1 MTATAHRLGESAQDT
16 PTRRR
21 RTQHAHLTIAAWG
34 LVSPALALTVIFY
47 IAPMLLL
54 VVMSF
59 YNWPLLGQIRPAGIE
74 NYRQAFADSNFWSA
88 VAFTLTFTV
97 VLVPLSLAVSYA
109 AAVIV
114 RSNARGTG
122 FFRTA
127 FFLPVAI
134 GFTAAAYMASVL
146 LTPGTGIINAGLRA
160 VGLTDGQTTWFSD
173 TTTSFW
179 AVVLITIWKNMG
191 VAMILLMAGMQAIP
205 GELFEAAR
213 IDGAGWWRRELS
225 ITLPLIGRPMA
236 LCLVLA
242 VSGTLLTFDQFYV
255 LTKGG
260 PAGSTITA
268 VLFNYTVSFVRYR
281 LGYGAAI
288 SILITIII
296 LCITVFQ
303 LRAFRA
309 RKEPA

>member
-1 MTATAHRLGESAQDT
+1 MTTTTYRLDESVRGT
-16 PTRRR
+16 STRRR
-21 RTQHAHLTIAAWG
+21 RTRRARSTIAAWG
-34 LVSPALALTVIFY
+34 LVSPALTLTIVFY

-59 YNWPLLGQIRPAGIE
+59 YNWPLLGQIKPAGIQ
-74 NYRQAFADSNFWSA
+74 NYQQAFADANFWSA

-97 VLVPLSLAVSYA
+97 VLVPLSLAASYA
-109 AAVIV
+109 TAVIV

-146 LTPGTGIINAGLRA
+146 LTPGTGIINAALHA
-160 VGLTDGQTTWFSD
+160 LGLTDGRTTWFSD
-173 TTTSFW
+173 TTTAFW
-179 AVVLITIWKNMG
+179 AVVVITIWKNMG

-213 IDGAGWWRRELS
+213 IDGAGWWRRERS
-225 ITLPLIGRPMA
+225 ITLPLIGRPLA

-296 LCITVFQ
+296 LSITIFQ
-303 LRAFRA
+303 LRAFRT
-309 RKEPA
+309 RKETA